1 MDVKQLNRLLIDRF
15 PELEKEY
22 QEEVDWQEGDE
33 TGSHVV
39 YGDVFTPYIEKI
51 IIQQKNLEIQKAFA
65 FIEEILARNEK
76 YSDEVI
82 MLSVLERLMLNKEQ
96 FQSCKKYLGKHTE
109 QIIKEMQYLQ
119 KCGKTGSQ
127 PIKLC
132 LTIGKK
138 SVIPKQLI

>member
-1 MDVKQLNRLLIDRF
+1 MEVKQLNRLLIDKF

-22 QEEVDWQEGDE
+22 HEEVDWQEGDE

-51 IIQQKNLEIQKAFA
+51 IIQQNNVEIQKVFA

-82 MLSVLERLMLNKEQ
+82 MFSVLERLMLNKEQ
-96 FQSCKKYLGKHTE
+96 FQSCKKYFGKCTE
-109 QIIKEMQYLQ
+109 QTIKEMQ
-119 KCGKTGSQ
+119 
-127 PIKLC
+127 
-132 LTIGKK
+132 
-138 SVIPKQLI
+138 